1 MDISTVESHLI
12 LYQKSI
18 HHYNE
23 LFIYSVVSVFQ
34 VESSQKMIR
43 IVGLSATLP
52 TYTDV
57 AQFLR
62 VNKKAVFY
70 FDARFRP
77 VPLSQTFIGIKSLKP
92 LQQMN
97 DMDQV
102 CYEKVYDMVRKGHQ
116 VCFSLDKNKI

>member
-1 MDISTVESHLI
+1 MDISTVESRLI
-12 LYQKSI
+12 LNQKFI

-23 LFIYSVVSVFQ
+23 LFIYSVVFQ

-102 CYEKVYDMVRKGHQ
+102 CYEKVYEMVRKGHQ
-116 VCFSLDKNKI
+116 VCFSLDKNQI